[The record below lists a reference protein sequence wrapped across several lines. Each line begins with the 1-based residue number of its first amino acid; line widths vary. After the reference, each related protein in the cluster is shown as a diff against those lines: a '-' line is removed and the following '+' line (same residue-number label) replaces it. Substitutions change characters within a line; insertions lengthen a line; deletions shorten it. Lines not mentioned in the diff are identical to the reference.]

1 MSQHF
6 IATDTHIRAVHDAAA
21 LALAPGSWQSV
32 TGVDGVAGRKGH
44 WHILPGA
51 PAGTALEARRGAA
64 KSASY
69 VLHDLTGVQ

>member
-6 IATDTHIRAVHDAAA
+6 IATPTHIRAVHYAAA
-21 LALAPGSWQSV
+21 LALPDQSWQSV

-51 PAGTALEARRGAA
+51 PADVAIEARRGAA
-64 KSASY
+64 KSSSF
-69 VLHDLTGVQ
+69 VLHDLTGAH